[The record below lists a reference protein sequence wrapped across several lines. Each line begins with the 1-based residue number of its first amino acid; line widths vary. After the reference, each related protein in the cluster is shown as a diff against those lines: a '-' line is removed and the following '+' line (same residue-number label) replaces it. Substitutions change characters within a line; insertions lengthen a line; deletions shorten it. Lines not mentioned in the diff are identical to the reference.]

1 MTRNTFRLVILL
13 GALTIIGIIAIQIY
27 WLRKAFDNSE
37 KQFNQTIHIALQN
50 VAEKMMTYNEHT
62 TTNQN
67 PVNQLSSN
75 YFVVNVNSV
84 IDANV
89 LEYYLKT
96 EFALRNITIDYEY
109 GIYDCSS
116 DRMVYG
122 NYVSADTTQKP
133 RKLVKP
139 LPKYNEYIYYFGIN
153 FPTQTSYL
161 TSQMDIWIFSS
172 IILFLL
178 IVFFTYTLFVIFRQ
192 KRLSEIQKDFINN
205 MTHEFKTP
213 ISTIAISADVIM
225 QKETAHNPQRLLNYA
240 SIIKEENERLR
251 SQVERVLQ
259 MASIEKSE
267 FKLKKEKLNIHE
279 EIKKVVQ
286 NFDATLQK
294 QQAVVHFQFNA
305 TNSIVEADRV
315 HFVNVIYNLLDNALK
330 YTDEIPE
337 IIISTDNT
345 TKQLLLKIKDNGI
358 GIAPEYHKR
367 VFDKFFRV
375 PTGNIHNVKG
385 FGLGLDYVKNIVKLH
400 KWKINFTSELGKG
413 TEFVIAI
420 PQA

>member
-1 MTRNTFRLVILL
+1 MTRNTFRIVILL
-13 GALTIIGIIAIQIY
+13 GAFTIIGIIAIQIY

-50 VAEKMMTYNEHT
+50 VAEKMMTYNEHSP
-62 TTNQN
+62 TNQN

-96 EFALRNITIDYEY
+96 EFALRNIEIDYEY

-116 DRMVYG
+116 DRMLYG
-122 NYVSADTTQKP
+122 NYVSADSTKKP
-133 RKLVKP
+133 NKLTKP

-178 IVFFTYTLFVIFRQ
+178 IIFFTYTLFVIFRQ

-213 ISTIAISADVIM
+213 ISTIAISADVLM
-225 QKETAHNPQRLLNYA
+225 QPETSGNTQRLLNYA
-240 SIIKEENERLR
+240 GIIKEENERLR
-251 SQVERVLQ
+251 NQVERVLQ

-267 FKLKKEKLNIHE
+267 FKLKKEKLNLHE

-286 NFDATLQK
+286 NFEPGLRNEQGII
-294 QQAVVHFQFNA
+294 HFNFNA
-305 TNSIVEADRV
+305 NHAIIMADKV
-315 HFVNVIYNLLDNALK
+315 HFVNVIYNLLDNAIK
-330 YTDEIPE
+330 YTEMKPE
-337 IIISTDNT
+337 ITIQTENSNNQII
-345 TKQLLLKIKDNGI
+345 LKIKDNGI
-358 GIAPEYHKR
+358 GIAVEYHKKI
-367 VFDKFFRV
+367 FDKFFRV

-385 FGLGLDYVKNIVKLH
+385 FGLGLDYVRNIIKSH
-400 KWKINFTSELGKG
+400 KWKINFISEPGKG
-413 TEFVIAI
+413 TEFMILI
-420 PQA
+420 PQ

>member
-1 MTRNTFRLVILL
+1 MTRNTFRLVILF
-13 GALTIIGIIAIQIY
+13 GALTIIGIIFIQTY

-37 KQFNQTIHIALQN
+37 KQFNQSIQIALQN
-50 VAEKMMTYNEHT
+50 VAEKMMTYNEHSP
-62 TTNQN
+62 TNQN
-67 PVNQLSSN
+67 PVSQLSSN

-96 EFALRNITIDYEY
+96 EFALRNISIDYEY

-122 NYVSADTTQKP
+122 NYISADSTH
-133 RKLVKP
+133 VKEKIKHP
-139 LPKYNEYIYYFGIN
+139 LPKYSEYIYYFGIN
-153 FPTQTSYL
+153 FPNKSSYL
-161 TSQMDIWIFSS
+161 INQMGIWLFSS
-172 IILFLL
+172 VILFLL

-213 ISTIAISADVIM
+213 ISTIAISADVLM
-225 QKETAHNPQRLLNYA
+225 QIETVNNPQRLLNYA

-267 FKLKKEKLNIHE
+267 FKLKKEKLDIHE

-286 NFDATLQK
+286 NFDATLKK
-294 QQAVVHFQFNA
+294 QEAIVHFNFNA
-305 TNSIVEADRV
+305 NNTLIEADKV

-330 YTDEIPE
+330 YTEKRPE
-337 IIISTDNT
+337 ITIATENIE
-345 TKQLLLKIKDNGI
+345 KLLILKIKDNGI
-358 GIAPEYHKR
+358 GISQEHQKKI
-367 VFDKFFRV
+367 FDKFYRV
-375 PTGNIHNVKG
+375 PTGNIYNVKG
-385 FGLGLDYVKNIVKLH
+385 FGLGLDYVKNIVKSH
-400 KWKINFTSELGKG
+400 KWKINLLSEIGNG
-413 TEFVIAI
+413 TEFVITI
-420 PQA
+420 PQ